1 MGYDLRN
8 ALEYLTEMAND
19 AREPHVVEIGGKTYC
34 DKGMQRYAK
43 EDLAGAIQVRSL
55 KSLVE
60 YINGKSEELRESM
73 IVHVEGPG
81 FVSLVS
87 GLTKERERETLMF
100 ARAEDVG
107 FQFDHYYDQERFVIN
122 MQTCFEQT
130 EEVGYI
136 TTVAGNVVNETV
148 ANYGDNG
155 TNQKVTISHG
165 IAGREDAEVPNPVV
179 LRPYRTF
186 MEVEQPE
193 SKFVFR
199 INEDADK
206 APIFKLIEA
215 DGGLW
220 KYEAVESIK
229 EYIKKNLDPEFSSR
243 ITVIG

>member
-1 MGYDLRN
+1 MGYDLRD

-107 FQFDHYYDQERFVIN
+107 FQFDHYYDQERFIIN
-122 MQTCFEQT
+122 MQTHFVQDENRDMLIRLI
-130 EEVGYI
+130 G
-136 TTVAGNVVNETV
+136 TVTADQGVTL
-148 ANYGDNG
+148 ADDGM
-155 TNQKVTISHG
+155 TQKVTARSGISLVQEV
-165 IAGREDAEVPNPVV
+165 AVPNPVE
-179 LRPYRTF
+179 LAPFRTF
-186 MEVEQPE
+186 TDVEQPV
-193 SKFVFR
+193 SPFVFR
-199 INEDADK
+199 VRRDGDAIMAALFAADADAWK
-206 APIFKLIEA
+206 NEA
-215 DGGLW
+215 ICRIRDYFTMELPD
-220 KYEAVESIK
+220 EAMD
-229 EYIKKNLDPEFSSR
+229 N
-243 ITVIG
+243 VIILA